1 MSLRF
6 PIILVLSIIW
16 LATPAWA
23 DFDTGMDAYERG
35 NYATALS
42 EWRPLAEKGDAHAQ
56 LYLGVLYHQ
65 GRGIPQD
72 YAKARMWYVK
82 AAAQGYAMAQYN
94 LGWLY
99 ENGDGVPQDYAKA
112 RKWYEK
118 AAARGYAQAQ
128 SNLAALYANG
138 NGVPK
143 NYVRAY
149 MWWSLAA
156 GHSTGNV
163 QKDPA
168 NNRDDVARRMT
179 PAEIAEAQKL
189 AREWA
194 PKTP

>member
-1 MSLRF
+1 
-6 PIILVLSIIW
+6 
-16 LATPAWA
+16 
-23 DFDTGMDAYERG
+23 MDAYERG

-65 GRGIPQD
+65 GRGI
-72 YAKARMWYVK
+72 
-82 AAAQGYAMAQYN
+82 
-94 LGWLY
+94 
-99 ENGDGVPQDYAKA
+99 PQDYAKA